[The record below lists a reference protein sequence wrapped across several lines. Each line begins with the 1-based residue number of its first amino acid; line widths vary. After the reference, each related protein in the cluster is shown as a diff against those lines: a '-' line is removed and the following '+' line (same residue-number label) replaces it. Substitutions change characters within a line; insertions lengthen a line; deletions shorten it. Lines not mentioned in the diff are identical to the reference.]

1 MKTCDIK
8 IYKLLHFIDNL
19 DIEDFNHFKI
29 RNYRISFQN
38 YDKYVFLKLH
48 MNKLIVFC
56 VLSYE
61 A

>member
-1 MKTCDIK
+1 MKPCDIK
-8 IYKLLHFIDNL
+8 IYKLLHFVDNL

-29 RNYRISFQN
+29 RISFQN

-61 A
+61 V

>member
-8 IYKLLHFIDNL
+8 IYKLLHFVDNL

-29 RNYRISFQN
+29 RNYSISFQN